1 MPNFNDIDVEE
12 NNWRTWGT
20 FCILQ
25 STVYSLQSAV
35 SSANRLEPM
44 PINTMNLLSRYVIWN
59 AMSSSVPQFISEA
72 IPMKHHYWVE
82 MNKWFS
88 FTDNFFNHFIS
99 IYHIYQLIIDFKQN
113 RIVY

>member
-59 AMSSSVPQFISEA
+59 AIFSSADHFGSDSNEA
-72 IPMKHHYWVE
+72 SLLGRDE
-82 MNKWFS
+82 
-88 FTDNFFNHFIS
+88 
-99 IYHIYQLIIDFKQN
+99 
-113 RIVY
+113 